1 MTQIDLRY
9 TVQGSIVSTDTGLL
23 DTIASA
29 LPAEGTVVLGD
40 EYSINR
46 VSDSPD
52 LGANEERL
60 SARMTFAPDGDAFAD
75 DSNGVPKLVV
85 DEGSDTDADGNPVPA
100 EHEVLRSNVS
110 DAEMYGPKQAAL
122 GLFNAV
128 ANHDL
133 ATKASGWDLQV
144 YRSPQGGVRASDVQA
159 WYEADETRQPTRT
172 DEDGNE
178 ESYVPSGWQPEHHI
192 VASESG

>member
-1 MTQIDLRY
+1 MSHIDLRY
-9 TVQGSIVSTDTGLL
+9 TVQGSIVSTDTSLL
-23 DTIASA
+23 DMIESA

-40 EYSINR
+40 EYNINR

-52 LGANEERL
+52 LGANEEQL
-60 SARMTFAPDGDAFAD
+60 SARMTFAPDGDEFAD

-110 DAEMYGPKQAAL
+110 DAEMYGPKQAAM

-133 ATKASGWDLQV
+133 ASKAEGWDLQV

-159 WYEADETRQPTRT
+159 WYEAHPDRQPT
-172 DEDGNE
+172 DEDG
-178 ESYVPSGWQPEHHI
+178 ESFVPSGWNPEHHT
-192 VASESG
+192 VAFDSG

>member
-1 MTQIDLRY
+1 MTHIDLRY
-9 TVQGSIVSTDTGLL
+9 TFQGSIVSTDMGLL
-23 DTIASA
+23 DTIESA

-46 VSDSPD
+46 VSDGPD
-52 LGANEERL
+52 FGANEERL
-60 SARMTFAPDGDAFAD
+60 SARMTFAPDGDEFAD

-85 DEGSDTDADGNPVPA
+85 GEGSDTDADGNPVPA

-122 GLFNAV
+122 GLFDAV
-128 ANHDL
+128 ASHDL
-133 ATKASGWDLQV
+133 ASKAEGWELQV
-144 YRSPQGGVRASDVQA
+144 YRSPQGGVLASDVQV
-159 WYEADETRQPTRT
+159 WYEEDESRQPTRT

-178 ESYVPSGWQPEHHI
+178 VSFVPSQWSPEHHTI
-192 VASESG
+192 TEVSD

>member
-1 MTQIDLRY
+1 MSHIDLRY
-9 TVQGSIVSTDTGLL
+9 TVQGSIVSADTGLL
-23 DTIASA
+23 DTIESA
-29 LPAEGTVVLGD
+29 LPAEGAVVLGD

-46 VSDSPD
+46 VSDRPD

-60 SARMTFAPDGDAFAD
+60 SARMTFAPDGDEFAD
-75 DSNGVPKLVV
+75 DRNGVPKLVV
-85 DEGSDTDADGNPVPA
+85 DEGSDTDVDDNPVPA

-110 DAEMYGPKQAAL
+110 DTEMYGPKQAAL

-133 ATKASGWDLQV
+133 ATKASDWELKV
-144 YRSPQGGVRASDVQA
+144 YRSPQGGVLASDVQA
-159 WYEADETRQPTRT
+159 WYEAHPDRQPTRT

-178 ESYVPSGWQPEHHI
+178 ESYVPSGWQPEHHT
-192 VASESG
+192 VAFDSG

>member
-9 TVQGSIVSTDTGLL
+9 TVQGSIVSTDTSLL
-23 DTIASA
+23 DTIESA

-40 EYSINR
+40 EYSMNR
-46 VSDSPD
+46 LSDSPD

-60 SARMTFAPDGDAFAD
+60 SARMTFAPDGDVFAD

-85 DEGSDTDADGNPVPA
+85 GEGSDTDADGNPVLA
-100 EHEVLRSNVS
+100 EYEVLRSNVS

-122 GLFNAV
+122 GLFNTV
-128 ANHDL
+128 ASHDL
-133 ATKASGWDLQV
+133 ASKASGWEVQV
-144 YRSPQGGVRASDVQA
+144 YRSPQGGILASDVRA

-178 ESYVPSGWQPEHHI
+178 ESYVPSAWQPEHHT
-192 VASESG
+192 VAFDSG